1 MRPIL
6 VEEFFKDLEEN
17 IFNVLNRR
25 ASSRELLEWVQ
36 EHRDLIQDPLLEDT
50 FACERLEQLIDYLE
64 PITEFSKERVVKR
77 LMNALGMIERYKSW
91 HFLAKPDPSQA
102 KQLSLEI
109 KYAHGVGPKREKLL
123 QKLGINTLEDLIFY
137 FPREY
142 EDRRRVLSLKDVLVG
157 EKVTTKGKI
166 MSVEMKDLSGMKVLA
181 AVLADGIHHLILK
194 WFNQDF
200 LYRQLQA
207 LKGKE
212 VYVTGVVKKG
222 MFGGLEIVN
231 PEVEIAEETVSLEI
245 FPIYPLTEGI
255 RQKEL
260 RRILRQNIH
269 CVVNVQDDLPSEL
282 VEKRKLIDL
291 STALYGM
298 HFPKT
303 MYQLEKSRERLA
315 YEELLFLQLAMLLSR
330 RTIESI
336 GGIAKKVEGKL
347 AQEFL
352 RKLPFELTN
361 AQKRA
366 HQEIRED
373 LRSPRPMSRLLQG
386 DVGCGKTV
394 VAQLAIIDNFEAG
407 FQAAVMAPTSIL
419 ATQHYRRMAP
429 MFESLGI
436 KTALLLGDMS
446 KAEKER
452 IKKLLKNGQLSVVIG
467 THTLIQE
474 DVEFDRLGLV
484 IIDEQHRFGVRQRE
498 ALISKGA
505 AVDTLVMTATP
516 IPRTLALAVYGDLDL
531 TIIDEMP
538 PGRKDVKTILV
549 SVTKIDQVF
558 EFVRKEVSTGDQ
570 AFIVYPL
577 IEESDKLQ
585 VKAATQMYEK
595 LSQEVFKDLR
605 VGLLHGR
612 MSQQEKDM
620 VMERFALGD
629 FDILVSTTVIEVGI
643 DIPNATIMVVENPE
657 RFGLAQLHQLRGRIG
672 RGDKQGYCF
681 LVVGNIDEEAM
692 ERLRYFATTKNGF
705 EVAEYDMKLRGP
717 GEILGLRQHGLPD
730 LRVADLVRDK
740 HLLFKA
746 REDAELVIKEFERFK
761 NLIDKV
767 EKMYGERLKLV
778 KVG

>member
-17 IFNVLNRR
+17 IFNVLNGRT
-25 ASSRELLEWVQ
+25 SSRELLEWVQ

-109 KYAHGVGPKREKLL
+109 KYARGVGPKREKLL

>member
-17 IFNVLNRR
+17 IFNVLNGRT
-25 ASSRELLEWVQ
+25 SSRELLEWVQ
-36 EHRDLIQDPLLEDT
+36 EHRELIQDPLLEDT
-50 FACERLEQLIDYLE
+50 FARERLEQLIDYLE
-64 PITEFSKERVVKR
+64 PITEFSKERIVKR

-102 KQLSLEI
+102 KQLSSEI
-109 KYAHGVGPKREKLL
+109 KYARGVGPKREKLL

-330 RTIESI
+330 RTLESI

-361 AQKRA
+361 AQKKA

-452 IKKLLKNGQLSVVIG
+452 IKKLLKSGQLSVVIG

-672 RGDKQGYCF
+672 RGGKQGYCF

-740 HLLFKA
+740 HLLLKA

-767 EKMYGERLKLV
+767 ERMYGERLKLV